1 MMKPIWLLN
10 ATIVLERSILE
21 NGFLH
26 LKEGKVCSFGHM
38 ADCPPIPD
46 RDLQLDCQSKRIIP
60 GMIDIH
66 VHGAGGF
73 DVMDASV
80 EALDGMAKK
89 LAQEGTT
96 SFLATTMTN
105 PANRIGEAMSA
116 IKMYRERIK
125 QGVPEMI
132 GIHLE
137 GPFIHPVQKGAQP
150 EQHILQP
157 DIELFN
163 EWQRLSGGAIKIVTF
178 APETGDRS
186 FVERLVQE
194 GVIASIGHSNA
205 TYAETLE
212 NVRSGVTHATHLF
225 NGMRG
230 LHHREPGVV
239 GAALL
244 ADEVYVEVIPD
255 GHHFHPDLLKL
266 ILRQKGVERTL
277 VITDGIRAKG
287 MPDGVYDLG
296 GNNVTVRDGKC
307 TLEKGASLAGSILTM
322 NEARKNI
329 AKWGGLSLLEQTYI
343 TSLNQAKRLGID
355 SRKGSIAVGKDADV
369 VLLDETDHIEMTICN
384 GTIAYASAN
393 SNFKRLCDLM

>member
-1 MMKPIWLLN
+1 MKPIWLLN
-10 ATIVLERSILE
+10 ATIVLEQSILE
-21 NGFLH
+21 NGFLY
-26 LKEGKVCSFGHM
+26 LKDGKVCSLGHM
-38 ADCPPIPD
+38 ANCPPIPD
-46 RDLQLDCQSKRIIP
+46 FDVQLDCQSRKRIIP

-73 DVMDASV
+73 DVMDASS
-80 EALDGMAKK
+80 EALKGIAKK
-89 LAQEGTT
+89 LVEEGTT

-105 PANRIGEAMSA
+105 PADRIGETMSA
-116 IKMYRERIK
+116 IKTYRERNV
-125 QGVPEMI
+125 QGVAEMI

-137 GPFIHPVQKGAQP
+137 GPFIHPAQKGAQP
-150 EQHILQP
+150 EQHILRP
-157 DIELFN
+157 DSELFN
-163 EWQRLSGGAIKIVTF
+163 EWQRLAGGAIKIVTF
-178 APETGDRS
+178 APEMGERA

-205 TYAETLE
+205 TYAEAME

-244 ADEVYVEVIPD
+244 TDEVFVEVIPD

-296 GNNVTVRDGKC
+296 GNNVIVLDGKC
-307 TLEKGASLAGSILTM
+307 TLEEGDSLAGSIVTM
-322 NEARKNI
+322 NEARKNVE
-329 AKWGGLSLLEQTYI
+329 KWGGLSLLEQTYV

-355 SRKGSIAVGKDADV
+355 SRKGSIAVGKDADIV
-369 VLLDETDHIEMTICN
+369 VLDETDHIEMTICK
-384 GTIAYASAN
+384 GTIAYESAT
-393 SNFKRLCDLM
+393 SVLLDYMI

>member
-1 MMKPIWLLN
+1 MKPIWLLN

-21 NGFLH
+21 DGFLH
-26 LKEGKVCSFGHM
+26 LKEGKICSLGHM

-46 RDLQLDCQSKRIIP
+46 YDLQLDCESKRIIP

-73 DVMDASV
+73 DVMDVSV
-80 EALDGMAKK
+80 EALEGMAIK

-116 IKMYRERIK
+116 IKMYRESNM

-212 NVRSGVTHATHLF
+212 NMRSGVSHATHLF

-244 ADEVYVEVIPD
+244 ADEISVEVIPD

-266 ILRQKGVERTL
+266 ILRQKGVERLL

-296 GNNVTVRDGKC
+296 GNNVIVRDGKC
-307 TLEKGASLAGSILTM
+307 TLEKGDSLAGSILTM
-322 NEARKNI
+322 NEARRNM
-329 AKWGGLSLLEQTYI
+329 AKWGGLTLLEQSYV

-355 SRKGSIAVGKDADV
+355 SRKGFIAVGKDADV

-384 GTIAYASAN
+384 GIIAYASAN
-393 SNFKRLCDLM
+393 SNFKRLYDLM

>member
-1 MMKPIWLLN
+1 MKPIWLLN
-10 ATIVLERSILE
+10 ATIVLERSIL
-21 NGFLH
+21 
-26 LKEGKVCSFGHM
+26 KEGYLYLKDGTVCSLGHM

-46 RDLQLDCQSKRIIP
+46 CDLQFDCQSRKRIIP

-73 DVMDASV
+73 DVMDAKV
-80 EALDGMAKK
+80 EALKGIAKK

-105 PANRIGEAMSA
+105 PVNRIDEAMSA
-116 IKMYRERIK
+116 IKTYREQNLR
-125 QGVPEMI
+125 GVPEMI

-137 GPFIHPVQKGAQP
+137 GPFIHPAQKGAQP
-150 EQHILQP
+150 EQHILRP

-178 APETGDRS
+178 APEMGDRS
-186 FVERLVQE
+186 FVERLVE
-194 GVIASIGHSNA
+194 ERVIASIGHSNA

-244 ADEVYVEVIPD
+244 ADEVFVEVIPD

-266 ILRQKGVERTL
+266 ILRQKGIERTL

-287 MPDGVYDLG
+287 MPDGAYDLG
-296 GNNVTVRDGKC
+296 GNNVIVRDGKC
-307 TLEKGASLAGSILTM
+307 TLEQGASLAGSIVTM
-322 NEARKNI
+322 DEARRNL
-329 AKWGGLSLLEQTYI
+329 AKWGGLSLLEQTYV

-355 SRKGSIAVGKDADV
+355 SRKGSIAVGKDADIV
-369 VLLDETDHIEMTICN
+369 ILDETDHIEMTICK
-384 GTIAYASAN
+384 GTIAYASTN
-393 SNFKRLCDLM
+393 SDFKRLYDLM

>member
-1 MMKPIWLLN
+1 MKPIWLLN

-21 NGFLH
+21 DGFLH
-26 LKEGKVCSFGHM
+26 LKEGKICSLGHM

-46 RDLQLDCQSKRIIP
+46 YDLQLDCESKRIIP

-80 EALDGMAKK
+80 EALEGMAIK

-116 IKMYRERIK
+116 IKMYRESNM

-163 EWQRLSGGAIKIVTF
+163 KWQRLSGGAIKIVTF

-212 NVRSGVTHATHLF
+212 NMRSGVSHATHLF

-244 ADEVYVEVIPD
+244 ADEISVEVIPD

-266 ILRQKGVERTL
+266 ILRQKGVERLL

-296 GNNVTVRDGKC
+296 GNNVIVRDGKC
-307 TLEKGASLAGSILTM
+307 TLEKGDSLAGSILTM
-322 NEARKNI
+322 NEARRNM
-329 AKWGGLSLLEQTYI
+329 AKWGGLTLLEQSYV

-355 SRKGSIAVGKDADV
+355 SRKGFIAVGKDADV

-384 GTIAYASAN
+384 GIIAYASAN
-393 SNFKRLCDLM
+393 SNFKRLYDLM

>member
-1 MMKPIWLLN
+1 MKPIWLLN
-10 ATIVLERSILE
+10 ATIVLEQSILE

-38 ADCPPIPD
+38 VDCPPIPD
-46 RDLQLDCQSKRIIP
+46 YDLQFDCQSKRIIP

-73 DVMDASV
+73 DAMDASV
-80 EALDGMAKK
+80 KALDGMAKK

-186 FVERLVQE
+186 FVKRLVQE

-212 NVRSGVTHATHLF
+212 HVRSGVTHATHLF

-296 GNNVTVRDGKC
+296 GNNVIVRDGKC

-322 NEARKNI
+322 NEARRNM
-329 AKWGGLSLLEQTYI
+329 AKWGGLSLLEQSYV

-355 SRKGSIAVGKDADV
+355 SRKGSIGVGKDADV

-393 SNFKRLCDLM
+393 SNFKRLYDLM

>member
-1 MMKPIWLLN
+1 MKPIWLLN

-46 RDLQLDCQSKRIIP
+46 HDLQLDCQSKRIIP

-150 EQHILQP
+150 EQYILQP

-329 AKWGGLSLLEQTYI
+329 AKWGGLSLLEQTYV

-369 VLLDETDHIEMTICN
+369 VLLDETDHIEMTISN

>member
-1 MMKPIWLLN
+1 MKPIWLLN
-10 ATIVLERSILE
+10 ATIVSEQSILE

-46 RDLQLDCQSKRIIP
+46 YDLQLDCQSKRIIP

-73 DVMDASV
+73 DAMDASV

-186 FVERLVQE
+186 FVKRLVQE

-212 NVRSGVTHATHLF
+212 YVRSGVRHATHLF

-230 LHHREPGVV
+230 FHHREPGVV

-322 NEARKNI
+322 NSARRNI
-329 AKWGGLSLLEQTYI
+329 AKWGGLSLLEQTYV

-355 SRKGSIAVGKDADV
+355 SRKGSIGVGKDADV

-384 GTIAYASAN
+384 GTIAYTSAN

>member
-1 MMKPIWLLN
+1 MKPIWLLN